1 MALETTEDAKIYIKT
16 ICQHLIILRE
26 LSQEAGF
33 NTHAAMWLI
42 IEAAFLE
49 SGEEIQTVV
58 KILTMYL
65 NDRMKRY
72 EAELFEEVNLK

>member
-26 LSQEAGF
+26 ISQDAGF
-33 NTHAAMWLI
+33 NTHAAMWLT

-49 SGEEIQTVV
+49 SGEEIQTIA
-58 KILTMYL
+58 KLLNMYL
-65 NDRMKRY
+65 ENRMKRY
-72 EAELFEEVNLK
+72 DAELFEEVNLK